1 MQNPKNKNKKANNNP
16 FFKAGYNIVQRVNM
30 DEKMRNYSEYAQR

>member
-1 MQNPKNKNKKANNNP
+1 MQNPKNKKLMENP
-16 FFKAGYNIVQRVNM
+16 IFKPGYNITQRVAL

>member
-1 MQNPKNKNKKANNNP
+1 MQNPKNKQKSNNP
-16 FFKAGYNIVQRVNM
+16 VFKPGYNIVQRVKM